1 MTRRFYPILGVLVV
15 LVALASCS
23 STKSLKKSHSIDG
36 MSEVEYVEN
45 LIANTNDWN
54 ALTAKMSLSLDLGGK
69 ESVTKVNGTLRVKK
83 GEVIQLSIAPFLG
96 IEVGRAEI
104 SPDGILVID
113 RMNKRYVE
121 VPFAEVKT
129 LSNADLDFSTL
140 QALFLNSI
148 FLPGKDE
155 LVARDA
161 SAFRVMPME
170 DGNVV
175 LDIKKNRHFV
185 YNFLIQVSDALL
197 RESTIAL
204 KGTPYILRWKYD
216 KFRPLEQVSFPS
228 DMQVSFEGGK
238 KPVRATFALSRLSM
252 NADWETH
259 TEVSKKYEKVP
270 LEDIL
275 KQLLKK

>member
-1 MTRRFYPILGVLVV
+1 MTQRIYHLFGIALLVV
-15 LVALASCS
+15 TLASCS
-23 STKSLKKSHSIDG
+23 SSKMLKKSHSIDG

-45 LIANTNDWN
+45 LIVNTNDWN

-121 VPFAEVKT
+121 VPFAEVKI

-161 SAFRVMPME
+161 SAFRVIIVPSVIE
-170 DGNVV
+170 PKAVV
-175 LDIKKNRHFV
+175 VSISNTPLLAFS
-185 YNFLIQVSDALL
+185 FLYRYTNPIITLIINNPRAITSN
-197 RESTIAL
+197 
-204 KGTPYILRWKYD
+204 
-216 KFRPLEQVSFPS
+216 KF
-228 DMQVSFEGGK
+228 K
-238 KPVRATFALSRLSM
+238 
-252 NADWETH
+252 
-259 TEVSKKYEKVP
+259 
-270 LEDIL
+270 
-275 KQLLKK
+275 